1 MAGSMPQVSEGYL
14 LGSCWIP
21 IRPSHDSIS
30 DCHIL
35 AQLRGLLLQNGGSI
49 PLRRQKDFRSKG
61 RSGARLSPSVP
72 SKLSAFSISKGPNWV
87 ICVGLTGP
95 RRLPVYLGER
105 TFSG

>member
-1 MAGSMPQVSEGYL
+1 MVGSMPQVSESYR

-61 RSGARLSPSVP
+61 RSRVRLSPSVP
-72 SKLSAFSISKGPNWV
+72 SKLSAFSISIGPNWV
-87 ICVGLTGP
+87 KRYTLFAAKP
-95 RRLPVYLGER
+95 QAKSALA
-105 TFSG
+105 